1 MRFIIN
7 KIEYESNLI
16 IVTGNT
22 SIGSLKGI
30 WIYAQPP
37 VIEELYHIELTIY
50 SLTQLEMKQNKKLKP
65 SIYLSG
71 DTITFKGICEDID
84 SDVYFLRFD
93 IDWIE
98 MIEIV
103 QLPCQKKIGEYIFF
117 SANYHDIKIFPYT
130 I

>member
-65 SIYLSG
+65 SIY
-71 DTITFKGICEDID
+71 
-84 SDVYFLRFD
+84 
-93 IDWIE
+93 
-98 MIEIV
+98 
-103 QLPCQKKIGEYIFF
+103 QLPRQKKIGEYIFF

>member
-103 QLPCQKKIGEYIFF
+103 QLPRQKKIGEYIFF
-117 SANYHDIKIFPYT
+117 SANYHERKIFPYT

>member
-1 MRFIIN
+1 
-7 KIEYESNLI
+7 
-16 IVTGNT
+16 
-22 SIGSLKGI
+22 
-30 WIYAQPP
+30 
-37 VIEELYHIELTIY
+37 
-50 SLTQLEMKQNKKLKP
+50 MKQNKKLKP

-103 QLPCQKKIGEYIFF
+103 QLPRQKKIGGRLCI
-117 SANYHDIKIFPYT
+117 DPYSF
-130 I
+130 